1 MIVQVQR
8 KAPSILSYRN
18 VSSALSSTRLES
30 IYLISINKL
39 LPEEGGLPMRLSSPS
54 PCCVDIVRAA
64 VAAAAAAVLADLIY
78 MHV

>member
-1 MIVQVQR
+1 LHKCGGFIF
-8 KAPSILSYRN
+8 APGGGR
-18 VSSALSSTRLES
+18 V
-30 IYLISINKL
+30 

>member
-1 MIVQVQR
+1 MY
-8 KAPSILSYRN
+8 L
-18 VSSALSSTRLES
+18 SALLKGRALDVYSMMPTEYANDYDQLKDALLKR
-30 IYLISINKL
+30 L

-64 VAAAAAAVLADLIY
+64 VAAAAAAAVFADLIY